1 MEKFNVI
8 LASGSPRRKELLR
21 LIFPEFEVLP
31 SPFDEE
37 SLKMGDFTPETL
49 VETLSRCKAEAVY
62 NTIRN
67 QNTNSINPLVI
78 GG

>member
-21 LIFPEFEVLP
+21 LIFSEFEVLP

-37 SLKMGDFTPETL
+37 SLKMGILRRKRWWKPSPAARRKQFIIQ
-49 VETLSRCKAEAVY
+49 S
-62 NTIRN
+62 
-67 QNTNSINPLVI
+67 VI
-78 GG
+78 KILIV